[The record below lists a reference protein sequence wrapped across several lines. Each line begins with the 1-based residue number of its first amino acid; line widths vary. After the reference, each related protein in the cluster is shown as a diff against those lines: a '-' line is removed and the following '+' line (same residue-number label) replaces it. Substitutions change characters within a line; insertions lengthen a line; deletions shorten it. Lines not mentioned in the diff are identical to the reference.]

1 MSKIRTLIVED
12 QALNARLFEMILASS
27 EQFVHAGT
35 VKNATLAPVHC
46 ARGDVDLVLM
56 DVYTELGSDGLT
68 AAEIIKQEY
77 PQIKIIV
84 VTGIPEVSYI
94 SRARAAG
101 VESFWYKEATDTEL
115 IDVMIRTM
123 EGESIY
129 PSETPLIRL
138 GDVDSHDLTKKE
150 LEVLRLIVQGDTNV
164 EIAEHLTLSVETVKV
179 HVKSLLSKTGFRTR
193 TELAVRARES
203 GLVIP
208 RSEQ

>member
-12 QALNARLFEMILASS
+12 QTLNARLFEMILASS

-164 EIAEHLTLSVETVKV
+164 EIAEQLTLSVETVKV

-208 RSEQ
+208 RNEQ